1 MAGAGAAQANPYLQT
16 VKRQLPQTTEAA
28 PQAGAPFIRLVKKM
42 QTFGALVSFTADLV
56 THSPTIQLPAAP
68 GFLRALSMLVSIAG
82 GAAAGATYQPDAPFS
97 YINQVQFRDINNTTI
112 FQLSGF
118 ELYLVNLFSGQV
130 ADNGMQNPTAMQSF
144 SAGTA
149 AGNVQFRLL
158 VPFELNRSGY
168 CSLAAASQAT
178 PMQVLLTLNPL
189 TANGALYIAAPANQ
203 TGQTVTITINQLFWG
218 MNQGSVEEVHPDD
231 LGASCQWTSAGGN
244 QSPALNA
251 NATVIAPTLSGWLGT
266 LIAVVRDSSN
276 TNGAGPARINSLPTT
291 DIQFLIDGV
300 PLYNKARLDEVQ
312 DKMARNFGLVLNG
325 NAADPAQ
332 PLAATAAQPG
342 ATLTRGVVP
351 WTWRDDVAESVLA
364 ADTLDEFIHV
374 APGTRLEWGG
384 TFGANGTGPLN
395 VQYISGLL
403 VPTDNFGL
411 PYTHL
416 TY

>member
-42 QTFGALVSFTADLV
+42 STFGALVSFAADLV

-68 GFLRALSMLVSIAG
+68 GFLRALSMKVAVAG

-97 YINQVQFRDINNTTI
+97 YIQQVQFRDINNTTI
-112 FQLSGF
+112 FQLTGF
-118 ELYLVNLFSGQV
+118 ELYLINLFSGQV
-130 ADNGMQNPTAMQSF
+130 ADNGMQNPSAMQSF
-144 SAGTA
+144 VAGTA
-149 AGNVQFRLL
+149 AGNFTFRLL

-189 TANGALYIAAPANQ
+189 TATGAVYIAAPANQ

-251 NATVIAPTLSGWLGT
+251 NTSVIAPTLSGWLGT
-266 LIAVVRDSSN
+266 LIGVLRDSSN
-276 TNGAGPARINSLPTT
+276 TSGAGPARINSIPTT
-291 DIQFLIDGV
+291 DLTLTLDGV
-300 PLYNKARLDEVQ
+300 PVYNKALLDEIQ

-332 PLAATAAQPG
+332 PLAATTAQPG
-342 ATLTRGVVP
+342 ATLTRGVIP

-374 APGTRLEWGG
+374 APGTRLEMGG

-395 VQYISGLL
+395 LQFISGLL

>member
-1 MAGAGAAQANPYLQT
+1 MATAAAQGNPYLQT
-16 VKRQLPQTTEAA
+16 VRRQLPQTTEAA
-28 PQAGAPFIRLVKKM
+28 PSAGAPFIRLVKKM

-56 THSPTIQLPAAP
+56 THTPPIQLPAAP
-68 GFLRALSMLVSIAG
+68 GFLRGLSMLVAVAG

-97 YINQVQFRDINNTTI
+97 YIQSIQFRDINNTI
-112 FQLSGF
+112 IYQLSGH
-118 ELYLVNLFSGQV
+118 ELYLVNLFGGQ
-130 ADNGMQNPTAMQSF
+130 AAESGMQNPTALPSF
-144 SAGTA
+144 VAGTA
-149 AGNVQFRLL
+149 AGNFQFRLL

-189 TANGALYIAAPANQ
+189 IATGAVYIAAPANQ

-244 QSPALNA
+244 QNPALNA
-251 NATVIAPTLSGWLGT
+251 NTSVIAPTLSGWLTT
-266 LIAVVRDSSN
+266 LICVLRDSSN
-276 TNGAGPARINSLPTT
+276 TSGAGPARINSLPIT
-291 DIQFLIDGV
+291 DETLQLDGV
-300 PLYNKARLDEVQ
+300 PVYNKARLDELQ
-312 DKMARNFGLVLNG
+312 DKMARNFGVILSG

-332 PLAATAAQPG
+332 PLAAATGNPG

-351 WTWRDDVAESVLA
+351 WTWRDDVSEQVMA
-364 ADTLDEFIHV
+364 ADTLDELVHL

-384 TFGANGTGPLN
+384 TFGGNGTGPLN
-395 VQYISGLL
+395 VQFIAGIL